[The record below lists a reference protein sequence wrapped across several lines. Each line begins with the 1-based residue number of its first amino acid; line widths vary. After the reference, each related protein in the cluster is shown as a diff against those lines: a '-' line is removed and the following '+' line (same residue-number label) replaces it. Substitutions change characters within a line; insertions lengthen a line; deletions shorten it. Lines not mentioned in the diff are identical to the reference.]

1 MLWTIVKAAISAAVI
16 VGVAEVSR
24 RFPRLGA
31 LLLTLPLVSILAFI
45 TTWTNQHDL
54 PAISRLARETL
65 ILVPLGL
72 PFFLPLAFAERLH
85 LGFWSATAW
94 GVACA
99 SATIGL
105 WFAFGPRVV

>member
-24 RFPRLGA
+24 RVPRLGA

-54 PAISRLARETL
+54 PVGRDCDIASVVSTFDR
-65 ILVPLGL
+65 
-72 PFFLPLAFAERLH
+72 H
-85 LGFWSATAW
+85 L
-94 GVACA
+94 CDPCR
-99 SATIGL
+99 IKR
-105 WFAFGPRVV
+105 P